1 VAVLPKLY
9 KAVIFMFY
17 REYALLTKMVFVK
30 CLETE
35 QRNDKRSR
43 YKVSPTQSPAFGS
56 VFIKL

>member
-1 VAVLPKLY
+1 
-9 KAVIFMFY
+9 MFY
-17 REYALLTKMVFVK
+17 REYALLTEMAFVK

-35 QRNDKRSR
+35 QRNDKRFR